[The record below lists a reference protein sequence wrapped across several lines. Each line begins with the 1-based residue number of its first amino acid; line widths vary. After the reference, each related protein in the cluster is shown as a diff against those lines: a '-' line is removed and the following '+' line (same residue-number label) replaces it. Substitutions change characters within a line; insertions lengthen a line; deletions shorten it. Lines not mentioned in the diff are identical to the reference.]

1 MLYASNTYTIE
12 LPSDRTIEIATV
24 PRSKLTRLMTLL
36 TRLQAL
42 WIHLSFGTGEL
53 AASKAGWKLIG
64 AVIDLIPNAKNLS
77 QFGTDFFD
85 INLLDGNYQL
95 IEKLFLA
102 QAYNLVP
109 GSSSSLNL
117 KDFTPCVLLEMN
129 RVSGVKK
136 LVEAFALND
145 RLTKSSTQDN
155 PSSQETSPLKAA
167 A

>member
-1 MLYASNTYTIE
+1 MLYASNTHTIE
-12 LPSDRTIEIATV
+12 FPSDRTIEIATV

-102 QAYNLVP
+102 QSYNLAP
-109 GSSSSLNL
+109 DSSSLNL
-117 KDFTPCVLLEMN
+117 ENFTPCVLLEMN

-155 PSSQETSPLKAA
+155 PSNPETSPLKAA